1 MLVGPMSPALA
12 LRTIRRV
19 LLGMPGLVV
28 ASAVVTAVDFS
39 IGVEGALSVALT
51 LLSLGLALAWGKI
64 LLSDP
69 RGNNQLR
76 AWLVKGVLIVLM
88 GVSLVAKGLALS
100 LAASAPAEYVAS
112 YRTYGVAVLLV
123 FVAGLGGRGDRFGRF
138 LAVSA
143 EHPARLA
150 LLSFGTAG
158 LLGGFLLALPPSL
171 QHVQDASLLDAMFM
185 SFSAVCVTGLAVHN
199 VAETYTVFGQM
210 VLCGLIQ
217 IGGLGIMVLSAA
229 LGVFA
234 GKRMQVKS
242 GAVLAE
248 MIDADSVASLRRIVV
263 SIVLTTFVLEAA
275 GAALFWVTLRGHAGL
290 AEGDLL
296 WASVFHSVSAFCN
309 AGFTLFPDG
318 LAQVSGSVAV
328 LGVAGV
334 MIVLGGIGFPVFDEM
349 RSQLWARLRRRRPR
363 RVSLHAR
370 VALSTTALVTA
381 VAAFAL
387 FAFETQHSMKDLGFF
402 SRLLA
407 SVFHA
412 VSMRT
417 AGFDTVDLGAL
428 SMPAMLVTCIAMAIG
443 ASPGST
449 GGGLKTT
456 TAATIFAAIRAELRR
471 HPAPRLFDR
480 AIPGALVRRALGL
493 FFLGL
498 SWFLF
503 TLLLLF
509 TIEDHPPAKLVFET
523 VSALSTTGLSMGITA
538 DLTSGGKLVILVT
551 MLLGRVGPLT
561 AAMALADRRGSA
573 PPYALPE
580 ERVLVG

>member
-1 MLVGPMSPALA
+1 MLGGPMSPALA

-28 ASAVVTAVDFS
+28 ASAVVTAVDFT

-51 LLSLGLALAWGKI
+51 VLSLGLALAWGKI
-64 LLSDP
+64 LLSDR

-76 AWLVKGVLIVLM
+76 ALVVKGVLLVLM
-88 GVSLVAKGLALS
+88 GVSLIAKALALS
-100 LAASAPAEYVAS
+100 LAASAPAAYVAS

-123 FVAGLGGRGDRFGRF
+123 FVAGLGGRRDRFGRF

-150 LLSFGTAG
+150 VLSFGTAG

-171 QHVQDASLLDAMFM
+171 QHVEDASLLDAMFM

-248 MIDADSVASLRRIVV
+248 MIDADSIAGLRRIVV
-263 SIVLTTFVLEAA
+263 SIVLTTFVLEAG
-275 GAALFWVTLRGHAGL
+275 GAALFWVVLRGRVGL
-290 AEGDLL
+290 AEGDLV
-296 WASVFHSVSAFCN
+296 WTSIFHAISAFCN
-309 AGFTLFPDG
+309 AGFTLFPGG
-318 LAQVSGSVAV
+318 LAQVGDSAAV
-328 LGVAGV
+328 LGVAGSI
-334 MIVLGGIGFPVFDEM
+334 IVLGGIGFPVLAEV
-349 RSQLWARLRRRRPR
+349 RSQLWARMMRRRPR
-363 RVSLHAR
+363 RVSLHSR
-370 VALSTTALVTA
+370 VVLATSAIVTA
-381 VAAFAL
+381 TAALAL
-387 FAFETQHSMKDLGFF
+387 LAFETHHSMKELGFF
-402 SRLLA
+402 SRVLA
-407 SVFHA
+407 SLFHA

-428 SMPAMLVTCIAMAIG
+428 SMPAMLVTCVAMAIG

-456 TAATIFAAIRAELRR
+456 TAATIFAALRAELRR
-471 HPAPRLFDR
+471 HPSPQLFDR
-480 AIPGALVRRALGL
+480 AIPASLVRRALGL

-509 TIEDHPPAKLVFET
+509 ALEDHPPAELVFET
-523 VSALSTTGLSMGITA
+523 VSALSTTGLSMGITPH
-538 DLTSGGKLVILVT
+538 LTSGGKLLILVT

-561 AAMALADRRGSA
+561 AAMALADRRGGA
-573 PPYALPE
+573 APYALPE